1 MQIQSAVGQG
11 NLFHIYNGEQI
22 ICFHSSKQMFH
33 SLYYLFRLKQLPY
46 IDGFLDPQI
55 TSIRGHEN

>member
-22 ICFHSSKQMFH
+22 ICFHSNKQAFH
-33 SLYYLFRLKQLPY
+33 SLYYLFLLKQLVY
-46 IDGFLDPQI
+46 IDGLPDL
-55 TSIRGHEN
+55 

>member
-22 ICFHSSKQMFH
+22 ICFHSNKQAFH
-33 SLYYLFRLKQLPY
+33 SLYYLFLLKQLVY
-46 IDGFLDPQI
+46 IDRLPNLQK
-55 TSIRGHEN
+55 SNIRGHEN